1 MMSTAAEKNTVV
13 GLAIVNGVLLVS
25 GVGPGLTS
33 AWPQGPPSPPASQ
46 PASLRTVV
54 PTAHTAVHVMCSDMF
69 FNVLCAK

>member
-1 MMSTAAEKNTVV
+1 MSTAAEKNTVV

-33 AWPQGPPSPPASQ
+33 AWPAQSPASQ

-54 PTAHTAVHVMCSDMF
+54 PTAHCARD
-69 FNVLCAK
+69 VLRYVF